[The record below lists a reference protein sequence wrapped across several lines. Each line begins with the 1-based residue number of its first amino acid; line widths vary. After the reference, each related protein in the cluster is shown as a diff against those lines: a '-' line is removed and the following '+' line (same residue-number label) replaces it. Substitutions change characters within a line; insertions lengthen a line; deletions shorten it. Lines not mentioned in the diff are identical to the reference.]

1 MPPQQAQQQGGTSNS
16 QPSSGGGIPF
26 PGQSQGQGSGLF
38 ILDQFDGLNTKPL
51 RPAIGDQQ
59 FSWLENFLPIGPGN
73 LRSLYGP
80 GPAGYTAPVGRTIVN
95 YVPYNIGTTQKIAV
109 FLDNG
114 TAQSFNIVGGL
125 VTNITSTPGLI
136 VSTGTTPTC
145 AQWGS
150 KWLII
155 VCNNS
160 NAGASNGYF
169 IWDGTVLFGPG
180 GVSPVIVITNAG
192 TKYLAPPLVTIS
204 GGSGVGATAV
214 ATVTNESVTSITVTN
229 PGTGYLVGDTIT
241 VTIAPPGGGVT
252 ATATGRIMPFGAG
265 GTCVEVFSS
274 RVWIGNGPRITFSA
288 PSDVTNFST
297 VAGGGSFE
305 QTDSFLRNS
314 IIAIRQ
320 ANGFLYTFGDS
331 SVNVI
336 SNVQTSGTPATTTF
350 NNANVDPQMGTPWRD
365 SIQAFGRALLYSNPS
380 GIYALYGGS
389 AEKISGELDG
399 LFARANFSTGVTPTS
414 AVMTIFGVKCYM
426 LSLTTL
432 NPFEADAEKPLLCM
446 WNEQKWFLGSQDDDL
461 KIVALQT
468 INSDLNAFGSDN
480 TTVYPLF
487 ELPSL
492 TIPKRF
498 QTKLWAGSAYIIYK
512 KAFRLFWQIFNNTT
526 GDFLDIDINVD
537 SDITTVPL
545 SLDAFGII
553 NFINNSLQPLQFVNN
568 FNQPIFFTV
577 PDFAIDGQDVSAFGR
592 LLGLTLESLSS
603 DFTVVSMALMYQD
616 NAPFGG

>member
-1 MPPQQAQQQGGTSNS
+1 MPPQPQQPTSNS

-38 ILDQFDGLNTKPL
+38 IFDQFDGLNTRPL

-59 FSWLENFLPIGPGN
+59 FSWVENFLPIGPGN

-80 GPAGYTAPVGRTIVN
+80 GVPGYTAPVGRTISN
-95 YVPYNIGTTQKIAV
+95 FVPYNIGTTQKIAV

-114 TAQSFNIVGGL
+114 TAQTFNIVGGA
-125 VTNITSTPGLI
+125 VQDITTTPGLI

-155 VCNNS
+155 VCNAS
-160 NAGASNGYF
+160 SAGASNGYF

-180 GVSPVIVITNAG
+180 GLSPVIVITNAG

-214 ATVTNESVTSITVTN
+214 ATVTNQSVTLITVTN
-229 PGTGYLVGDTIT
+229 PGTGYVVGDVIT
-241 VTIAPPGGGVT
+241 VTIAAPGGGGVT

-265 GTCVEVFSS
+265 GTAVEVFSS
-274 RVWIGNGPRITFSA
+274 RVWIANGPRVTFSA

-336 SNVQTSGTPATTTF
+336 SNVQTSGSPATTTF

-365 SIQAFGRALLYSNPS
+365 SIQSFGRALLYANPS

-389 AEKISGELDG
+389 AEKISADLDG
-399 LFARANFSTGVTPTS
+399 VFAKANLSTGVTPTS
-414 AVMTIFGVKCYM
+414 SVMTIFGVKCYM
-426 LSLTTL
+426 LTLTTQ
-432 NPFEADAEKPLLCM
+432 NPFEDDAEKPMICM
-446 WNEQKWFLGSQDDDL
+446 WNEQKWFLASQDDDL
-461 KIVALQT
+461 KLVALQT

-480 TTVYPLF
+480 NTIYPLF
-487 ELPSL
+487 ETPSL
-492 TIPKRF
+492 TLKKRV

-512 KAFRLFWQIFNNTT
+512 KAFRLYWQIFNNTA
-526 GDFLDIDINVD
+526 GDFLEIDIDID
-537 SDITTVPL
+537 SDITTVPI
-545 SLDAFGII
+545 SLNAFGII
-553 NFINNSLQPLQFVNN
+553 NFINNSIQPLQFVNN
-568 FNQPIFFTV
+568 FNQPLYFTV

-592 LLGLTLESLSS
+592 LLGLTIESTSS
-603 DFTVVSMALMYQD
+603 DFTIVSVALMYND